1 MEYSARNALD
11 ALLQQT
17 ARRTADAPQ
26 NERGLYGLIDHLGHL
41 RYIGSTSS
49 TSQSLYKRIHQRH
62 RTGSEDMSH
71 YFSYMYNVGR
81 MWRDR
86 KDLSTVAD
94 GGYAKALRNAFV
106 ADHCAAIWLPIP
118 GHVDISALEREVIA
132 IAPAE
137 AIAWNRKAAAAF
149 EEPQH
154 LVDLTIARLGWGPAH
169 IEAIERQRRRYL
181 TTLRKDHFTPPP
193 EAQRSVRDLP
203 LGEFRFV
210 ALDVETANYNCAS
223 ICQIGLAFVRPDRTI
238 QTWVTYIDPQTDD
251 WSCSRIHGIT
261 ARTVRGAPTFDQ
273 ILPLLET
280 ALTGQVVYQHSSFD
294 QTAINAACTHGGIK
308 QPTWV
313 WRDSVQVARGAWPEL
328 KGNGGHGLASLK
340 RHLGLNFVH
349 HDAEEDARASAEV
362 VLRAEA
368 LAALRTPPVV
378 QVLTEAQ
385 VSPQQLQRR
394 ARSSTEA
401 TPTRVTSAPVTD
413 TVVRHLG
420 ITRITEGNIR
430 HNHIYLRHF
439 FDKFPS
445 EAVGGSNRASSAST
459 EISIDWGGADPVLT
473 DLDGDKKF
481 FRRRGWV
488 AQFFK
493 LNKVAV
499 GSAVSVDEIA
509 PLRYRVSLIAL

>member
-1 MEYSARNALD
+1 MDHSARNALD

-26 NERGLYGLIDHLGHL
+26 NERGLYGLIDHLGQL

-49 TSQSLYKRIHQRH
+49 TTQSLYERIHQRH
-62 RTGSEDMSH
+62 RTGSEGMSH
-71 YFSYMYNVGR
+71 YFSHMYNVGR

-86 KDLSTVAD
+86 KSLSTVAD
-94 GGYAKALRNAFV
+94 GGYAKSLRNAFI
-106 ADHCAAIWLPIP
+106 ADHCAAIWLPIS

-132 IAPAE
+132 IAPAK
-137 AIAWNRKAAAAF
+137 AISWNRKAAAAY

-154 LVDLTIARLGWGPAH
+154 LVDLTIDRLGWGQAQV
-169 IEAIERQRRRYL
+169 EAIERQRSRYL
-181 TTLRKDHFTPPP
+181 GTLQEYGFTLPSKAPV
-193 EAQRSVRDLP
+193 SVRELP

-210 ALDVETANYNCAS
+210 ALDVETANYSRAS
-223 ICQIGLAFVRPDRTI
+223 ICQIGLAFVCPDRTI
-238 QTWVTYIDPQTDD
+238 QTWVAYIDPQTDD

-273 ILPLLET
+273 VLPMLQM

-294 QTAINAACTHGGIK
+294 QTAINAACTQAGFK
-308 QPTWV
+308 QPAWT

-349 HDAEEDARASAEV
+349 HDAGEDARASAEV
-362 VLRAEA
+362 VLRAET
-368 LAALRTPPVV
+368 LTALRTPPVV
-378 QVLTEAQ
+378 QALTEAR
-385 VSPQQLQRR
+385 VSPQELQRR
-394 ARSSTEA
+394 AQSTAEE
-401 TPTRVTSAPVTD
+401 TPTRMVSAPVTA
-413 TVVRHLG
+413 TAVRHLG

-430 HNHIYLRHF
+430 HNHIYLRDF
-439 FDKFPS
+439 FDKFPP

-459 EISIDWGGADPVLT
+459 EISIDWGGPIPVLT

-481 FRRRGWV
+481 FRKRGWV

-493 LNKVAV
+493 LNEVAV
-499 GSAVSVDEIA
+499 GSAISVDEVA
-509 PLRYRVSLIAL
+509 PLSYRVSRIVP